1 MCHNTSLINS
11 SALLSINNA
20 TTVVNG
26 TYLQSV
32 ADHTKHHHSLKI
44 VIIILSELQHNSKTK
59 SNRVN
64 ELDTILNAPED
75 TFCCETV
82 GDVFQKGEIFTT
94 PHLEH
99 GSGQFKLIMDTG
111 AKCIV
116 TPAQQLHIIVP

>member
-32 ADHTKHHHSLKI
+32 AVHTKHHHSLKI
-44 VIIILSELQHNSKTK
+44 VIIILSELQHNSETK

-64 ELDTILNAPED
+64 ELT
-75 TFCCETV
+75 
-82 GDVFQKGEIFTT
+82 
-94 PHLEH
+94 
-99 GSGQFKLIMDTG
+99 QF
-111 AKCIV
+111 
-116 TPAQQLHIIVP
+116 